1 MKGKR
6 TTYKY
11 KQACIDQGYTFVPFV
26 WTTDGALGPAAQAL
40 LKKIGKALA
49 TRWGKPLGLVMN
61 WIQVRISVAIA
72 VTTSVCIRN
81 SRGSV
86 EELEDNIA
94 YDGAVLSLRQEG
106 GID

>member
-1 MKGKR
+1 M
-6 TTYKY
+6 
-11 KQACIDQGYTFVPFV
+11 
-26 WTTDGALGPAAQAL
+26 
-40 LKKIGKALA
+40 GKAA
-49 TRWGKPLGLVMN
+49 IGLVMN

-94 YDGAVLSLRQEG
+94 HDGPYWGRKG
-106 GID
+106 G